1 MVGKE
6 SGVQLKRNY
15 QLTININLFPIAY
28 SHLGIIPLKPMS
40 TTVSPAVG

>member
-1 MVGKE
+1 MAGKE
-6 SGVQLKRNY
+6 SGVKLKRNY
-15 QLTININLFPIAY
+15 RFTININLFPPSY